1 MRRISK
7 INRIEQ
13 IQNDLRHS
21 EEKPKQRK
29 SNSKNFED
37 ILKEEKNLEEKKIE
51 KQTKQT
57 KQNSLDIY
65 KVEIQKQ
72 KPFRNIVNKTVEK
85 SEENEHDE
93 K

>member
-13 IQNDLRHS
+13 IQNDLRHR
-21 EEKPKQRK
+21 EEKSKQRK
-29 SNSKNFED
+29 SNSKDFED

-51 KQTKQT
+51 

-85 SEENEHDE
+85 LEDNEHDE

>member
-13 IQNDLRHS
+13 MQNDLRHS
-21 EEKPKQRK
+21 EEKSKQRK
-29 SNSKNFED
+29 SNSKDFET
-37 ILKEEKNLEEKKIE
+37 ILKEEEKNLEEKKIE
-51 KQTKQT
+51 KEKQT
-57 KQNSLDIY
+57 KQNALDIY

>member
-13 IQNDLRHS
+13 IQNDLRHR
-21 EEKPKQRK
+21 EEKSKQRK
-29 SNSKNFED
+29 SNSKDFED
-37 ILKEEKNLEEKKIE
+37 ILKEEEKNLEEKKIE
-51 KQTKQT
+51 

-72 KPFRNIVNKTVEK
+72 KPFKNIVNKTVEK
-85 SEENEHDE
+85 LEDNEHDE

>member
-13 IQNDLRHS
+13 MQNDLRHS

-51 KQTKQT
+51 KQTKQ
-57 KQNSLDIY
+57 NSLDIY

-72 KPFRNIVNKTVEK
+72 KLFRNIVNKTVEK
-85 SEENEHDE
+85 LEENEHDE

>member
-13 IQNDLRHS
+13 IQNDLRHR
-21 EEKPKQRK
+21 EEKSKQRK
-29 SNSKNFED
+29 SNSKDFED
-37 ILKEEKNLEEKKIE
+37 ILKEEEKNLEEKKIE
-51 KQTKQT
+51 

-85 SEENEHDE
+85 LEENEHDE

>member
-13 IQNDLRHS
+13 IQNDLRHR
-21 EEKPKQRK
+21 EEKSKQRK
-29 SNSKNFED
+29 SNSKDFED
-37 ILKEEKNLEEKKIE
+37 ILKEEEKNLEEKKIE
-51 KQTKQT
+51 

-85 SEENEHDE
+85 LEDNEHDE